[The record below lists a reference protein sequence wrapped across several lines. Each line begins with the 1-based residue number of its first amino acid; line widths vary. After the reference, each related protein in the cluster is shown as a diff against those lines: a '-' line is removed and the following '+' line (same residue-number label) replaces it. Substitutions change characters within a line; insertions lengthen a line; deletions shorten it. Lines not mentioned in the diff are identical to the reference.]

1 MIVELYFGKQ
11 VKRCYTDIQGETE
24 GVMDMNELKKNVQ
37 EALPDGL
44 ILDESVLEK
53 IVGGINTGMT
63 RQDLD
68 ALLAGAG
75 IAGVD
80 ASSLMVGIAKPAPG
94 GLGGKKT
101 S

>member
-1 MIVELYFGKQ
+1 
-11 VKRCYTDIQGETE
+11 
-24 GVMDMNELKKNVQ
+24 MDMNELKKNVQ

-80 ASSLMVGIAKPAPG
+80 ASALMVGIAKPAPG

>member
-1 MIVELYFGKQ
+1 
-11 VKRCYTDIQGETE
+11 
-24 GVMDMNELKKNVQ
+24 MDMNELKKNVQ

-80 ASSLMVGIAKPAPG
+80 ASSLMVGIAKPTHG
-94 GLGGKKT
+94 GLGGKKG